1 MSAFRSV
8 QELMTTLSR
17 HRSLIHQLFLNRMGE
32 TTLEMALALVNGDE
46 RLIQSLV
53 AKNIL
58 VRDGETIFLDER
70 ILGFLED
77 FLEVNEE
84 VQNYKI
90 DERITLLKSNME
102 YFQNEKNTR
111 QREEYLHKIKQNL
124 QSLGK
129 IIRRNVIDLG
139 KQIQHDYKTETNFT
153 NKILKI
159 EQHNQKSQRLSQLVA
174 IVEGILANDAF
185 FMLANDELLRRYRIE
200 LKYDLRDTKINLIE
214 LHQEIVNCLNR
225 VENQVQVFKKLQ
237 AIKRLKDH
245 YELEKKTNVLDIF
258 AENQDLFFQNRLTFP
273 ARPSLE
279 WLQTDSG
286 YDMVG
291 KLVRKR
297 QHKTKQKEILEARS
311 LQAGQVSTQPIQE
324 KRINYAQVK
333 RKFVESKQNL
343 FDFIWQYPFSPALDA
358 EGRVQ
363 LFCKVALLYEDEMD
377 FTNENQQVTSQEL
390 GQTIRYAV
398 IMPLVVDSP

>member
-17 HRSLIHQLFLNRMGE
+17 HRGLIHNLFLNRMGE
-32 TTLEMALALVNGDE
+32 TTLETALTLVNGDE

-58 VRDGETIFLDER
+58 VKDGEAVFLDER

-102 YFQNEKNTR
+102 YYQNEKNIR

-124 QSLGK
+124 QGLGK
-129 IIRRNVIDLG
+129 IVRRNVIDLG
-139 KQIQHDYKTETNFT
+139 KQIQHDYKTEINFT

-159 EQHNQKSQRLSQLVA
+159 EQHNHKSQRLTKLVA
-174 IVEGILANDAF
+174 VIEGILADDVF
-185 FMLANDELLRRYRIE
+185 FLSANDELLRKYRIE

-245 YELEKKTNVLDIF
+245 YELEKKTNIRELF
-258 AENQDLFFQNRLTFP
+258 TENQDLFFQNRLTFP

-279 WLQTDSG
+279 WLQTDNG
-286 YDMVG
+286 YDLIG

-297 QHKTKQKEILEARS
+297 KHKTTQKEILEART
-311 LQAGQVSTQPIQE
+311 LEAGQINIQPIQE
-324 KRINYAQVK
+324 NRINYAQVK
-333 RKFVESKQNL
+333 RRFFESNDNL
-343 FDFIWQYPFSPALDA
+343 FDFIWQYPFEPLLNA
-358 EGRVQ
+358 EERVQ
-363 LFCKVALLYEDEMD
+363 LFCKVALLYEDEMN
-377 FTNENQQVTSQEL
+377 FTDINKQVQSDEL

-398 IMPLVVDSP
+398 IVPAI

>member
-1 MSAFRSV
+1 
-8 QELMTTLSR
+8 
-17 HRSLIHQLFLNRMGE
+17 
-32 TTLEMALALVNGDE
+32 
-46 RLIQSLV
+46 
-53 AKNIL
+53 

-84 VQNYKI
+84 IQNYKI

-258 AENQDLFFQNRLTFP
+258 SENQDLFFQNRLTFP

-343 FDFIWQYPFSPALDA
+343 FDFIWQYPFSPALNA
-358 EGRVQ
+358 EERVQ

-377 FTNENQQVTSQEL
+377 FTNENQQVTSEEL

-398 IMPLVVDSP
+398 IMPLVDSV

>member
-8 QELMTTLSR
+8 QALMTTLSR
-17 HRSLIHQLFLNRMGE
+17 HRSLIHHLFLNRMGE
-32 TTLEMALALVNGDE
+32 TTMEMVLTLANGDE
-46 RLIQSLV
+46 RVIQSLV

-70 ILGFLED
+70 ILSFLED

-90 DERITLLKSNME
+90 DERITLLKSNMD
-102 YFQNEKNTR
+102 YYQNEKNIR

-124 QSLGK
+124 HGLGK
-129 IIRRNVIDLG
+129 IVRRNVIDLG

-159 EQHNQKSQRLSQLVA
+159 EQHNTKSERLTQLVA
-174 IVEGILANDAF
+174 IIEGILANEAF
-185 FMLANDELLRRYRIE
+185 FLSANDELLRKYRIE
-200 LKYDLRDTKINLIE
+200 LKYDLRDTKVNLIE

-245 YELEKKTNVLDIF
+245 YELEKKTNVKEIF
-258 AENQDLFFQNRLTFP
+258 EANRDLFFQNRQTFP
-273 ARPSLE
+273 TRPSLE
-279 WLQTDSG
+279 WLQTDPG
-286 YDMVG
+286 YDVIG
-291 KLVRKR
+291 KLVKKRK
-297 QHKTKQKEILEARS
+297 HKTTQKAILEAHT
-311 LQAGQVSTQPIQE
+311 LKAGQVNTQPVQE

-333 RKFVESKQNL
+333 RRFFESSHNL
-343 FDFIWQYPFSPALDA
+343 FDFIWQYPFDPSLNA
-358 EGRVQ
+358 EERVQ
-363 LFCKVALLYEDEMD
+363 LFCKVALLYEDEMH
-377 FTNENQQVTSQEL
+377 FTAENKDVYSKEL
-390 GQTIRYAV
+390 GQKIRYAV
-398 IMPLVVDSP
+398 ILPLQSEIK

>member
-8 QELMTTLSR
+8 QDLMTTLSR
-17 HRSLIHQLFLNRMGE
+17 HRGLIHNLFLNRTGE
-32 TTLEMALALVNGDE
+32 TSMEMALTLVNGDE

-58 VRDGETIFLDER
+58 VRDGESVFLDER

-102 YFQNEKNTR
+102 YYQNEKNTR

-124 QSLGK
+124 HGLGK
-129 IIRRNVIDLG
+129 IVRRNVIDLG

-159 EQHNQKSQRLSQLVA
+159 EQHNDKSQRLTRLIAV
-174 IVEGILANDAF
+174 IEGILANDAF
-185 FMLANDELLRRYRIE
+185 FLSANDELLRKYRIE

-245 YELEKKTNVLDIF
+245 YELEKKTNVRDVF
-258 AENQDLFFQNRLTFP
+258 TENQDLFFQNRLTFP

-286 YDMVG
+286 YNLVG

-297 QHKTKQKEILEARS
+297 KHKTSQKEILEART
-311 LQAGQVSTQPIQE
+311 LAAGQINTQPIQE

-333 RKFVESKQNL
+333 RKFFESNNNL
-343 FDFIWQYPFSPALDA
+343 FDFVWQYPFEPALNA
-358 EGRVQ
+358 EERVQ
-363 LFCKVALLYEDEMD
+363 LFCKVALLYEDEMN
-377 FTNENQQVTSQEL
+377 FTDINKQVQSDEL

-398 IMPLVVDSP
+398 IVPI